1 MDIFADKMI
10 KKNKVDKS
18 SETKEKICDTLTENK
33 YYLVSKRTNKVL
45 DEVIIDE
52 TNKEAF
58 KKMMDWD
65 EEEFKRNTI
74 LVDKK

>member
-1 MDIFADKMI
+1 MI